1 MKDALASEAVGAC
14 SIHAGTTTLQM
25 QGKPY
30 KIRDL
35 FQIFELA
42 KKLFESHPEAQ
53 NGIKSL

>member
-1 MKDALASEAVGAC
+1 MASEAVGAC